1 MGSSYQVDA
10 QTAVELRLATK
21 ECSERGMIVATK
33 WASELMLALPRVKRK
48 NMAGVDSQPALNFS
62 TSTPARAK
70 SLGPISSFPDAA
82 SPMSTQAGGQEQ
94 SPGGKFHHAYDPRP
108 HGQPADVRAL
118 ENELE
123 EQDADLLSAARAFI
137 DSREFSRAI
146 HILKDGRS
154 AKARFIR
161 VYSKFMA
168 SEKKAMRDWHKLDN
182 NRLQPPVPVNKTLSE
197 LLEEVDDTGDPW
209 LLFLK
214 ALFLSRLSRREEAIE
229 CALLSIAG
237 FPWNWSCWTLLGSCI
252 GDGEELSS
260 LLQLVPLSP
269 THPLV
274 LMFQIKTLSELHQPT
289 ENELSL
295 CDRLLSKDYF
305 PNSVWLMSMRA
316 CVLYH
321 LHEFGQAEQQ
331 FEKILGIDP
340 NRIDDIDIYSNILY
354 VTDNRLKLSRL
365 AHEFLALEKDR
376 PEICCLVGNHYS
388 LRAEH
393 EKAVRYFRRATQ
405 LDRTYLSAW
414 TLMGHEY
421 VEMKNSHAAIEAYRR
436 AVGEKHSFTVENTL
450 LIIETDVN
458 RKDYRAWYGLGQA
471 YELLSM
477 HHYSLYYYQRATSLR
492 PYDIRLWQAQGLCY
506 EEIGRRREA
515 IECYKRA
522 LIPAD
527 PHEISINLKLANLY
541 WSLDELSEAVAY
553 HRRVVEV
560 CQADLR
566 PIQEYAKSC
575 LQVAEHHMKIPD
587 GDLYLAKDYL
597 ERVATSNAEDV
608 MKATELLKV
617 LKLDLQAR
625 GQNSGTPAASQ
636 DTALPLQKPDGDSLE
651 V

>member
-1 MGSSYQVDA
+1 MDH
-10 QTAVELRLATK
+10 R
-21 ECSERGMIVATK
+21 
-33 WASELMLALPRVKRK
+33 
-48 NMAGVDSQPALNFS
+48 
-62 TSTPARAK
+62 
-70 SLGPISSFPDAA
+70 
-82 SPMSTQAGGQEQ
+82 
-94 SPGGKFHHAYDPRP
+94 
-108 HGQPADVRAL
+108 
-118 ENELE
+118 
-123 EQDADLLSAARAFI
+123 
-137 DSREFSRAI
+137 
-146 HILKDGRS
+146 
-154 AKARFIR
+154 
-161 VYSKFMA
+161 
-168 SEKKAMRDWHKLDN
+168 
-182 NRLQPPVPVNKTLSE
+182 
-197 LLEEVDDTGDPW
+197 
-209 LLFLK
+209 K

-229 CALLSIAG
+229 CALLSIVG

-260 LLQLVPLSP
+260 LLQLIPLPPS
-269 THPLV
+269 HPLV
-274 LMFQIKTLSELHQPT
+274 HMFQIKTLSELHQPT
-289 ENELSL
+289 ENELAL
-295 CDRLLSKDYF
+295 CDRLLSRDLF
-305 PNSVWLMSMRA
+305 PGSAWLMSLRA

-321 LHEFGQAEQQ
+321 LHDFGQAEQQ
-331 FEKILGIDP
+331 FEKILTIDP
-340 NRIDDIDIYSNILY
+340 CRIDDIDIYSNILY

-436 AVGEKHSFTVENTL
+436 AVV
-450 LIIETDVN
+450 DVN

-477 HHYSLYYYQRATSLR
+477 HHYSLYYYQRATALR
-492 PYDIRLWQAQGLCY
+492 PYDIRLWQAQGSCY
-506 EEIGRRREA
+506 EEIDRRREA

-541 WSLDELSEAVAY
+541 WSIDDFAEAVAY

-575 LQVAEHHMKIPD
+575 LQVAEYQMKIPD
-587 GDLYLAKDYL
+587 GDLDLAKEYL

-608 MKATELLKV
+608 VRATELLKEV
-617 LKLDLQAR
+617 KSDFQAR
-625 GQNSGTPAASQ
+625 SQNAETVSGGQVATQ
-636 DTALPLQKPDGDSLE
+636 LLQKTD
-651 V
+651 

>member
-1 MGSSYQVDA
+1 MGSVYQVDA
-10 QTAVELRLATK
+10 RTAAELRLATK
-21 ECSERGMIVATK
+21 ECSERGLIIATK
-33 WASELMLALPRVKRK
+33 WASELVLALPLSKRK
-48 NMAGVDSQPALNFS
+48 DTKDSDSQGAFNFS
-62 TSTPARAK
+62 TSTPARAG
-70 SLGPISSFPDAA
+70 SLGPTTSFSEVP
-82 SPMSTQAGGQEQ
+82 SPMPTQVMVQE
-94 SPGGKFHHAYDPRP
+94 PGPRTTHP
-108 HGQPADVRAL
+108 AFTHRSYGQPADVRAL
-118 ENELE
+118 ENEFE
-123 EQDADLLSAARAFI
+123 KQDADMLSAARAFI

-146 HILKDGRS
+146 HVLKDGRS

-168 SEKKAMRDWHKLDN
+168 GEKKAMRDWHKLDN
-182 NRLQPPVPVNKTLSE
+182 NRLQPPAPVNKILSD
-197 LLEEVDDTGDPW
+197 LLDEVNDSGDSW

-260 LLQLVPLSP
+260 LLQLIPLSP

-274 LMFQIKTLSELHQPT
+274 YMFQIKTLSELHQPT
-289 ENELSL
+289 ENELAL
-295 CDRLLSKDYF
+295 CDRLLSRDFF
-305 PNSVWLMSMRA
+305 PSSVWLMSLRA

-331 FEKILGIDP
+331 FEKILAIDP
-340 NRIDDIDIYSNILY
+340 YRIDDIDIYSNILY

-365 AHEFLALEKDR
+365 AHEFLAFEKDR

-393 EKAVRYFRRATQ
+393 EKAVKYFRRATQ

-436 AVGEKHSFTVENTL
+436 AV
-450 LIIETDVN
+450 DVN

-477 HHYSLYYYQRATSLR
+477 HHYSLYYYQRATALR

-541 WSLDELSEAVAY
+541 WSLDDLAEAVAY

-575 LQVAEHHMKIPD
+575 LQVAEYHMKIPD
-587 GDLYLAKDYL
+587 GDLYLAKEYL

-617 LKLDLQAR
+617 VKLDIQAKE
-625 GQNSGTPAASQ
+625 QNPDTVSGSQAPVAS
-636 DTALPLQKPDGDSLE
+636 PVEGK
-651 V
+651 